1 MTRVGE
7 EMAEWAGGPVLEAT
21 AFYSKA
27 HPGVAGSLAQ
37 EIPRPG
43 SAQPQAY
50 SACLKQALDVKF
62 LPHAFTSGSEQR
74 HTEYDPGTYQMFQTV
89 T

>member
-7 EMAEWAGGPVLEAT
+7 EMAEWAGGPVLEAM

-27 HPGVAGSLAQ
+27 HPGVVGSLAQ
-37 EIPRPG
+37 EIPRLSTASG
-43 SAQPQAY
+43 LF
-50 SACLKQALDVKF
+50 CRLKQALCAKF
-62 LPHAFTSGSEQR
+62 PPHTFTSGSEQR

-89 T
+89 S